1 MRSFAR
7 RPGAR
12 RQRGSAL
19 MTSLIILSGL
29 LVAAGASVYL
39 MTAETKSTSYTAMS
53 RRSLF
58 CAEGG
63 LAMARPVVAA
73 NHSSWNDAIDGDPT
87 NDPPWYPITG
97 YLEANAT
104 GTPDFTVTLRD
115 NDDEFSPLANDPNR
129 DNDLKIFLVSKC
141 SRYPEHPRTV
151 MELVE
156 YTAAGHTYRNQAGQ
170 GGFNTGNTN

>member
-1 MRSFAR
+1 MRAAR
-7 RPGAR
+7 LRLRFR

-63 LAMARPVVAA
+63 LAMARPIVAA
-73 NHSSWNDAIDGDPT
+73 NHSSWNAVLDTDPG
-87 NDPPWYPITG
+87 NDPSWYPITG

-104 GTPDFTVTLRD
+104 GTPDFTVTLKD
-115 NDDEFSPLANDPNR
+115 NDDEITIANDPNT
-129 DNDLKIFLVSKC
+129 DNDLMVFLVSKC
-141 SRYPEHPRTV
+141 TRYPEHPRTV

-156 YTAAGHTYRNQAGQ
+156 YTAAGHMYRDQSGQ
-170 GGFNTGNTN
+170 GGFGTGNAN

>member
-1 MRSFAR
+1 MYLDR
-7 RPGAR
+7 RLR

-39 MTAETKSTSYTAMS
+39 MTAETRSTSYTAMA

-63 LAMARPVVAA
+63 LAMARPIVAA
-73 NHSSWNDAIDGDPT
+73 NNVTWNAVLDNDPS

-97 YLEANAT
+97 YLEANST

-115 NDDEFSPLANDPNR
+115 NDDEPITATNDPTV
-129 DNDLKIFLVSKC
+129 DYDLQVFLVSKC
-141 SRYPEHPRTV
+141 TRYPEHPRTV

-156 YTAAGHTYRNQAGQ
+156 YTHAGHNYRNQAGQ
-170 GGFNTGNTN
+170 GGMNTGNAN